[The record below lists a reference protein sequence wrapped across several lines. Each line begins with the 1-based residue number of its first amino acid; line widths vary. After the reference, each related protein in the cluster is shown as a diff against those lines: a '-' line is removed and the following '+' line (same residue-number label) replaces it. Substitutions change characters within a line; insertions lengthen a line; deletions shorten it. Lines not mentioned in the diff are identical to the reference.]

1 MTNRDWIK
9 DMQRIPQAMAPY
21 LQPHFHLFD
30 VTTVPVIIKPL
41 LSYGQPTKAC
51 CDGPRI
57 YFDTVYFS
65 TCKTGSFLQY
75 CAHELTHVEQ
85 YRRDGWWAW
94 LRNTT
99 TTIWRSIKR
108 WKLYDHSLS
117 LDEQEA
123 MARAHAVYESLAT
136 QSGWQDL
143 LDARMQ

>member
-1 MTNRDWIK
+1 MTNRQWIK

-30 VTTVPVIIKPL
+30 VTTVPIIIKPL

-57 YFDTVYFS
+57 YFDEGYFS
-65 TCKTGSFLQY
+65 ECGTCNFFQQA
-75 CAHELTHVEQ
+75 AHELTHVEQ

-94 LRNTT
+94 ISRTA
-99 TTIWRSIKR
+99 TTIWRSVKH

-117 LDEQEA
+117 PDEQEA
-123 MARAHAVYESLAT
+123 MQRAHVVYESLST
-136 QSGWQDL
+136 QSGWVDL
-143 LDARMQ
+143 LDERVK